1 MYCCRVLA
9 TPARVVLI
17 VGWIGVL
24 AGVGLLAAAAT
35 LVGRP
40 TVWTANLFG
49 LVLWLPGVV
58 AVVEASRGN
67 RGALGWSVVGV
78 GVLVVGAV
86 LDRGTRPI
94 ASTWEF
100 VLAGSALAVTIA
112 GLVTSGEA
120 NSTGKGNVA
129 DGWRRSTPRID

>member
-40 TVWTANLFG
+40 TVWTANLLG

-58 AVVEASRGN
+58 AVVEASRGD
-67 RGALGWSVVGV
+67 RGALGWSVGGV

-129 DGWRRSTPRID
+129 DGRRRSTPRID

>member
-1 MYCCRVLA
+1 MYCWRVLS
-9 TPARVVLI
+9 TPARVILV

-24 AGVGLLAAAAT
+24 IGVGLLAAAAT
-35 LVGRP
+35 LIGRP
-40 TVWTANLFG
+40 SVWTASLVG

-58 AVVEASRGN
+58 AVVEASRGD
-67 RGALGWSVVGV
+67 RGALGWSIGGV

-86 LDRGTRPI
+86 LDRETRPI

-100 VLAGSALAVTIA
+100 VLAGSALAVTIG

-129 DGWRRSTPRID
+129 DGRRRSTPRID